1 MAIVNMLVGVPKEQA
16 TRFYQNLSAHQDF
29 QVRVATEMNDVFD
42 MLADSD
48 YSTDVL
54 ILDNTMGDV
63 HQLIRGLRQK
73 YPRILIVLV
82 DEDADFGMPGQADE
96 ISTEPFE
103 NDDLAKRI
111 KRLMSD
117 RQMETLR
124 SDSLPAIRN
133 IAKQLRG
140 ATGRLGKQEAAVTA
154 CKDMGYDYVAYY
166 NLDARDTS
174 KLALKAH
181 DGPKAIMAIVPKIAS
196 EDGLIYW
203 VFKNGQSRLAGPQ
216 DTPNYPLV
224 ARGRLGVVG
233 CVPATFSGT
242 TYGVII
248 ACNDR
253 PGSMDQENILMLEL
267 VAAQLAQALSK
278 ER

>member
-1 MAIVNMLVGVPKEQA
+1 MATVNILIGVPKDKA
-16 TRFYQNLSAHQDF
+16 TRFYQNLSSQPDF
-29 QVRVATEMNDVFD
+29 QVRAATDMTDVFE
-42 MLADSD
+42 MLADRD
-48 YSTDVL
+48 YPTEVL
-54 ILDNTMGDV
+54 IVDNGMGDV

-103 NDDLAKRI
+103 NDDLANRI

-140 ATGRLGKQEAAVTA
+140 ATGRLGKQEAAVAA

-174 KLALKAH
+174 KLTLKAH
-181 DGPKAIMAIVPKIAS
+181 DGPKAIMAIVPKVAS
-196 EDGLIYW
+196 EDGLIHW
-203 VFKNGQSRLAGPQ
+203 VFKNGQSRLAGPK
-216 DTPNYPLV
+216 DNPNYPLV
-224 ARGRLGVVG
+224 ERGRLGVVG
-233 CVPATFSGT
+233 CVPATFSGIA
-242 TYGVII
+242 YGVMI

-267 VAAQLAQALSK
+267 VAAQLAQSLSK